1 MHRILR
7 ARRAVREG
15 RVAWVGT
22 AVPEAMEAREDTGAL
37 GDMEVPGGKGAR
49 EDTGALGGMEF
60 PGGKGAS
67 GDMEVLEEPEAWAK
81 TPTPGPFYFSES
93 SDFAGQFPAGW
104 RRFY

>member
-7 ARRAVREG
+7 ARKAVREDRAALEG
-15 RVAWVGT
+15 K

-37 GDMEVPGGKGAR
+37 GGMEV
-49 EDTGALGGMEF
+49 

-93 SDFAGQFPAGW
+93 SDFAEQFPAGW